1 MKSVL
6 ESNYQEASRPY
17 SQNEL
22 KNMSNTIHRNTRL
35 GNIMALHKDCSHL
48 YLTKQNGK
56 KEKEMLK
63 MNTQDVGKCSVCWKI
78 NKTPGY
84 LRDKA
89 KNLASDYYNT
99 FIETPKFLS
108 YRKIDLENAYYKW
121 LYEDFH

>member
-22 KNMSNTIHRNTRL
+22 KNMSNAIHYNTRL
-35 GNIMALHKDCSHL
+35 GNTMALHKNCSHL
-48 YLTKQNGK
+48 YLTKKNGK
-56 KEKEMLK
+56 KEQEILK
-63 MNTQDVGKCSVCWKI
+63 MKTKDVGKCSVCWKI

-89 KNLASDYYNT
+89 TNLASDYYNT

-108 YRKIDLENAYYKW
+108 YRKIDLENSYYKW
-121 LYEDFH
+121 LYEDFY